1 MDISSQLAGRR
12 QEDKQQLAKRIA
24 AMRTELRQHLSRQ
37 YKLENHDIFF
47 VPSVRVGLVILSHLF
62 HKQEVARC
70 VRRQTLWQ
78 PVSELFNHPAAQIGE
93 PGNVP
98 VLHHVDPGTGEVHS
112 LRHSQGKG
120 VVDASDS
127 FATSL
132 HETLVRDSDIFVAPL
147 NHHAALAGGLA
158 VIVLRTA
165 DFSTLMR
172 SELRLFEASTVLP
185 KPLEASLAM
194 INNGYWQP
202 YNMARVGAIQLM
214 GMDGRDF
221 ISASEPGLHFCCFP
235 QLTLSEA
242 EQLRIK
248 SSDVRYFPATQTLR
262 INCRERG
269 DGKSA
274 IDTTARV
281 TARLAQ
287 LWSGRFP

>member
-1 MDISSQLAGRR
+1 MNISSQLAAQRP
-12 QEDKQQLAKRIA
+12 EDKPQFAQRIA
-24 AMRTELRQHLSRQ
+24 AMRTELRQHLFRQ

-70 VRRQTLWQ
+70 VSRQ
-78 PVSELFNHPAAQIGE
+78 PVSELLNHPAVQIGE

-98 VLHHVDPGTGEVHS
+98 LLQHVDPGTGEVRS

-127 FATSL
+127 FATLL
-132 HETLVRDSDIFVAPL
+132 HEELVRDSEIFVAPL

-172 SELRLFEASTVLP
+172 SELRLFEASTALP
-185 KPLEASLAM
+185 KPLEESLA
-194 INNGYWQP
+194 IIRNGHWQP

-214 GMDGRDF
+214 DMDGRDF
-221 ISASEPGLHFCCFP
+221 ISASQPGLHFCCFP
-235 QLTLSEA
+235 QLKLSEA
-242 EQLRIK
+242 EQQRIK